1 MSLQLPNIPS
11 LSTKVDS
18 EVRRAFDALKGW
30 LNKASTGGGVVT
42 RETLA
47 GDMAENPELTALFDG
62 TTPPQITGFTVT
74 GAFAK
79 IMLEWDDLHYLYLS
93 HVEVYRN
100 TVDDLGT
107 AQKIGTTIATVYA
120 DAPPNSSAS
129 VDYYYWVRGISKAK
143 IIGPYNATAG
153 TVGRT
158 ALDPTY
164 ALQVLSG
171 QLTTSELHNDLNSR
185 INLIDQDNTGLV
197 SLLSNLAIST
207 SDLIVAE
214 AERWER
220 LLFEKMVTDA
230 TVEVAPTAYCTLS
243 AYTSEAT
250 CVAGGGV
257 WRPAGTIRLKATAD
271 ITTDVEA
278 AVRTVTSELNAM
290 AGTLTDTVSAVTAH
304 GQNIIDYLT
313 GTNSV
318 ISQLNGAIQQR
329 VSTEYVDLKTD
340 AIANAADVATYASEM
355 NIPESLAY
363 LILHND
369 DARRKLRGNTA
380 HIATAQQDILTNA
393 DAIEAEAIAR
403 LALTATVDDHYASLL
418 EEQTARA
425 DADSAEATARLLLNS
440 KVEDNQAALES
451 NYYTKTDTDMAIA
464 GWSDRA
470 IAISNNNTASVITN
484 YYTKAQVDSASAGW
498 FDSAV
503 SEANGHAATLLE
515 DYSSTVDMNTAI
527 ATSESTLQTQ
537 INGNTAS
544 VQTLASSVNGLS
556 AEWTI
561 KTDVN
566 GNVAGIGLMNEDGL
580 SRFIISVNE
589 HAVAR
594 PVQFTGIG
602 MTPVDA
608 GHAPAE
614 SDEWAKPDGT
624 VWKYLSGVWVKQAG
638 HAIPLC
644 VLTTPQTI
652 NGVTMPAGVYID
664 GASIGHE
671 TVGNSQIAN
680 LAVDSAKIAIAAV
693 GAEQLGNL
701 AVTDAKIG
709 NTISSGYL
717 DSAGNFISTFNASTG
732 QGWQIKKDGGIDCAN
747 LTIRNPNGTI
757 LLQSGGAL
765 DYSLVGGTKP
775 PSNAD
780 RTASNTAAGIAGQG
794 SFATLSQITGANVTT
809 YIADAA
815 LKTAQ
820 IGTAQVTSL
829 LIKDEAVT
837 LSVAGSKDSEQQG
850 TGAWAEYFHISVAN
864 TDSPVPLTVN
874 IVATLTAKANWREQ
888 TGSFSYAKVQ
898 WRLVNAAGTV
908 LFGPLVIAEATSN
921 LLEGNYL
928 FGSSSRVIKA
938 TISAGASDT
947 YTLQIYESHTGY
959 GYCAGYAVYGSLL
972 AIGGKR

>member
-30 LNKASTGGGVVT
+30 LNKASTGGGVVI

-171 QLTTSELHNDLNSR
+171 QLTASELHNDLNSR

-197 SLLSNLAIST
+197 SLLNNLAVST

-220 LLFEKMVTDA
+220 LIFEKMVTDA

-243 AYTSEAT
+243 AFTSEAT
-250 CVAGGGV
+250 CVAGGGI

-290 AGTLTDTVSAVTAH
+290 AGTLTDTVNAVTAH
-304 GQNIIDYLT
+304 GQNIVDYLT

-329 VSTEYVDLKTD
+329 ASTEYVDLKTD

-393 DAIEAEAIAR
+393 DTIEAEAVAR
-403 LALTATVDDHYASLL
+403 LALTATVDEHYASLL
-418 EEQTARA
+418 DEQTARA
-425 DADSAEATARLLLNS
+425 DADSSEASARLLLNS

-451 NYYTKTDTDMAIA
+451 NYYTKTDVEMAIA

-470 IAISNNNTASVITN
+470 IATSNSNTASI
-484 YYTKAQVDSASAGW
+484 
-498 FDSAV
+498 
-503 SEANGHAATLLE
+503 LE
-515 DYSSTVDMNTAI
+515 DYSSTAGTNGAI
-527 ATSESTLQTQ
+527 ATAKSELEASIGDNSAAIAVEQQVRASAIAPTYSDTLTYP
-537 INGNTAS
+537 
-544 VQTLASSVNGLS
+544 
-556 AEWTI
+556 
-561 KTDVN
+561 
-566 GNVAGIGLMNEDGL
+566 AG
-580 SRFIISVNE
+580 FTVC
-589 HAVAR
+589 HAAALFR
-594 PVQFTGIG
+594 
-602 MTPVDA
+602 
-608 GHAPAE
+608 
-614 SDEWAKPDGT
+614 
-624 VWKYLSGVWVKQAG
+624 
-638 HAIPLC
+638 C
-644 VLTTPQTI
+644 TTPITI
-652 NGVTMPAGVYID
+652 PEAWNAAHWTPITTNLYAQYTVKLDVDGKVSGFGMAND
-664 GASIGHE
+664 GASSTFEI
-671 TVGNSQIAN
+671 
-680 LAVDSAKIAIAAV
+680 LADKFAIAASGTDPNAADKSPFFHLSAPQTV
-693 GAEQLGNL
+693 DGVELPAGTYIKAAYIVNLTANNIKAKSIGADEISVDDLAALSADLG
-701 AVTDAKIG
+701 AVTAGSMNIG
-709 NTISSGYL
+709 SGKFQV
-717 DSAGNFISTFNASTG
+717 DEAGNVI
-732 QGWQIKKDGGIDCAN
+732 I
-747 LTIRNPNGTI
+747 
-757 LLQSGGAL
+757 QSGTAGARM
-765 DYSLVGGTKP
+765 V
-775 PSNAD
+775 
-780 RTASNTAAGIAGQG
+780 
-794 SFATLSQITGANVTT
+794 
-809 YIADAA
+809 
-815 LKTAQ
+815 
-820 IGTAQVTSL
+820 
-829 LIKDEAVT
+829 
-837 LSVAGSKDSEQQG
+837 
-850 TGAWAEYFHISVAN
+850 
-864 TDSPVPLTVN
+864 
-874 IVATLTAKANWREQ
+874 
-888 TGSFSYAKVQ
+888 VQ
-898 WRLVNAAGTV
+898 N
-908 LFGPLVIAEATSN
+908 N
-921 LLEGNYL
+921 
-928 FGSSSRVIKA
+928 VIK
-938 TISAGASDT
+938 
-947 YTLQIYESHTGY
+947 
-959 GYCAGYAVYGSLL
+959 VYDSNNVLRVKLGDLS
-972 AIGGKR
+972 G